1 MEAAIYYELDSQ
13 SLPIL
18 SAADIVSIKPP
29 YIHFRRNYPEY
40 ILYYI
45 LEGEMY
51 LSEDTVDYVLK
62 KNDFI
67 LLDPGRTHYG
77 TRQMP
82 ACRFLYVHF
91 QGHLTELTQLPANET
106 PDAAGVP
113 HPCDCAPL
121 PADYKLPALL
131 LPKYGHVE
139 LQENIIPISRL
150 KETLLDTFHGQMKY
164 DRLQAAC
171 HFYELLLTLAKD
183 YSLQREVHSVS
194 VRGKARLIIPELI
207 RFLNQCYAE
216 DISGELIQQHF
227 NYHFDY
233 LNRQFKKWTG
243 QTIFQYLN
251 MTRITRARQLLL
263 TGYYTIDE
271 VAAQTGFCD
280 VYYFSKVFKKHTGIT
295 PGKYSAQA
303 APTALHIPASLP
315 RADS

>member
-1 MEAAIYYELDSQ
+1 MDAQFYYCLDSET
-13 SLPIL
+13 LPVL
-18 SAADIVSIKPP
+18 SAADIASPKPP
-29 YIHFRRNYPEY
+29 YIHFRRQYPEY

-51 LSEDTVDYVLK
+51 LSEDTIDYILK

-67 LLDPGRTHYG
+67 LLDPSRTHYG

-91 QGHLTELTQLPANET
+91 QGKLKELTHL
-106 PDAAGVP
+106 PDANTFDTAALTS
-113 HPCDCAPL
+113 PCGCVPL
-121 PADYKLPALL
+121 PQGYKPAAVI
-131 LPKYGHVE
+131 LPKHGHVE
-139 LQENIIPISRL
+139 LQENIIFISQL
-150 KETLLDTFHGQMKY
+150 KENLLDTFHGQFRY
-164 DRLQAAC
+164 GRLQAAC
-171 HFYELLLTLAKD
+171 HFFELLLTLAKD
-183 YSLQREVHSVS
+183 FCYQQEADVVS

-207 RFLNQCYAE
+207 RFLNQCYAQ

-251 MTRITRARQLLL
+251 NTRIARARQLLL
-263 TGYYTIDE
+263 TGYYTIEE

-280 VYYFSKVFKKHTGIT
+280 VYYFSKMFKKHTGTT
-295 PGKYSAQA
+295 PGKYG
-303 APTALHIPASLP
+303 LLNGNHE
-315 RADS
+315 R